1 MNFKPGDLFFD
12 PADSV
17 NSGFLLRNTPQVN
30 VDEAAS
36 RHFSAPGQTVSF
48 P

>member
-1 MNFKPGDLFFD
+1 MNFKPDALFFD

-17 NSGFLLRNTPQVN
+17 NSGFLLRILPQVSAG
-30 VDEAAS
+30 ETAL
-36 RHFSAPGQTVSF
+36 RHFSAPGQVVPF